1 MANTGLDLLQG
12 SEPTFDPGALV
23 SARGRNWV
31 VLPPDLDAAGV
42 VRLRPVD
49 GPDSE
54 AVGVYRPLE
63 PNAIKESQYE
73 PPDPAR
79 AGDFAGAL
87 LLRDAVRLGLRSG
100 AGPFRSMGRLSVTP
114 RPYQFV
120 PLIMAL
126 RQDPVRLLI
135 ADDVGVG
142 KTIEAAMIARELLDR
157 GAVRRIGVLCAPHLC
172 EQWEEELRTK
182 FDIRAAV
189 VQSSRIGR
197 LERGLPLQ
205 NISLYRHYRHLVVSI
220 DFVKLE
226 RNRDPF
232 LRDAPDLII
241 VDEAHTAARPR
252 GARSQGRQQQ
262 RYALVRD
269 LADQPGRHI
278 ILVTATPH
286 SGVEESFRSLLG
298 LLDRSLDVDGD
309 EDGAG
314 ESKLRR
320 SRLVPHLVQRKR
332 SDLRRWLEVDTPF
345 PERESAERTYQMSSD
360 YQRLYNDILAYCRE
374 YVNTPEEAGQRR
386 RVRYWAALS
395 ILRCALSSPGAAR
408 AVLENRKQ
416 SAAPTAAQNGDGPG
430 DEELG
435 RQILD
440 SADEEHPADYVSTAA
455 LDDPAAGLDEA
466 DVRKLNAFL
475 RRAKKLDGPER
486 DAKIGAAAGAVSDLL
501 AEGYHPIV
509 YCRYIQTAYY
519 AAEHL
524 QQALEGAHPGLA
536 VRAVTGN
543 EGDSEQRREIVTNL
557 AQEPVRV
564 LVATDCLSEGVNL
577 QDHYDAVVHYD
588 LPWNP
593 NRLEQREGRVD
604 RFGQSRKVIKTV
616 LLYGSDNEMDLA
628 VLKVLLEKAQTIRR
642 RLGISVPVPVESEQV
657 INTLIKSVLLRGD
670 DRAQQFRLALEHESV
685 SRLHDAWE
693 RMAEKEIK
701 TRNYFAQ
708 RGIEPDDVAREL
720 EETEPVLGNAEDLKR
735 FVANAVQRFNG
746 ELSATREAGVYR
758 LNPGDLQERIAA
770 RDPAIRFPMRVSFEG
785 VPRRGAIP
793 LRRNHPAA
801 AALAEA
807 VLAKALEGD
816 DTRFARAGAIFTG
829 SVDIRTVVLVLR
841 LRYLIEDRSARQ
853 FAEEVTVGAFR
864 RDADHPGRL
873 VRVEEDGLRLLAE
886 AEPTVNMAPAEREE
900 HVRWALDILKPNG
913 SGWAD
918 GIVGERK
925 AALEDAHRRLRRA
938 VDGGGAASVEPHPP
952 DIIGCYVLV
961 PAGG

>member
-1 MANTGLDLLQG
+1 MATTGLEALQG
-12 SEPTFDPGALV
+12 AEPIFSPGQLV
-23 SARGRNWV
+23 AARGRNWV
-31 VLPPDLDAAGV
+31 VLPPDPDLTDV
-42 VRLRPVD
+42 IRLRPVD

-63 PNAIKESQYE
+63 PEAVTFSEYE
-73 PPDPAR
+73 PPDPAQ

-100 AGPFRSMGRLSVTP
+100 AGPFRSMGRLSVIP

-157 GAVRRIGVLCAPHLC
+157 GAVRRVGVLCAPHLC

-205 NISLYRHYRHLVVSI
+205 NMSLYRHYRHLVISI

-252 GARSQGRQQQ
+252 GTRTQGKQQQ

-269 LADQPGRHI
+269 LAAHPGRHI

-286 SGVEESFRSLLG
+286 SGIEESFRSLLG
-298 LLDRSLDVDGD
+298 LLDPSFDAD
-309 EDGAG
+309 G

-320 SRLVPHLVQRKR
+320 RLVPHLVQRKR

-345 PERESAERTYQMSSD
+345 PERESTERTYQMSSD

-416 SAAPTAAQNGDGPG
+416 SAAPAAAQNGDGPG
-430 DEELG
+430 DEDFG

-501 AEGYHPIV
+501 AEGYRPIV

-524 QQALEGAHPGLA
+524 QKALEGAHPGLE
-536 VRAVTGN
+536 VKAVTGN
-543 EGDSEQRREIVTNL
+543 EGDSEQRSEIVTNL
-557 AQEPVRV
+557 AQKPVRV

-604 RFGQSRKVIKTV
+604 RFGQDRKVIKTV

-657 INTLIKSVLLRGD
+657 INTLIDSVLLRGG

-693 RMAEKEIK
+693 AMAAREAE

-720 EETEPVLGNAEDLKR
+720 EETEPVLGSAEDLKR
-735 FVANAVQRFNG
+735 FVANAAQRFNG
-746 ELSATREAGVYR
+746 GLSETRTEGVYR
-758 LNPGDLQERIAA
+758 LDPGDLQGRIAA
-770 RDPAIRFPMRVSFEG
+770 RDPEIRFPMSVSFEG

-793 LRRNHPAA
+793 LGRNHPAA

-807 VLAKALEGD
+807 VLAEALEGND
-816 DTRFARAGAIFTG
+816 PRFARAGAIFTRA
-829 SVDIRTVVLVLR
+829 VDIRTVVLVLR
-841 LRYLIEDRSARQ
+841 LRYLIEDQGARQ
-853 FAEEVTVGAFR
+853 FAEEAAVGAYR
-864 RDADHPGRL
+864 RDPDRPGRL
-873 VRVEEDGLRLLAE
+873 VRIEEDGLRLLE
-886 AEPTVNMAPAEREE
+886 EDEPATNMAPGEREE
-900 HVRWALDILKPNG
+900 HVRWALGMLNG
-913 SGWAD
+913 SGWDD
-918 GIVGERK
+918 GIVEERT
-925 AALEDAHRRLRRA
+925 AALEGAHRRLRRA
-938 VDGGGAASVEPHPP
+938 VDGARGSASVKPHPPP